1 MSRGDVQATRGDG
14 DATMRGGV
22 VGVARQRRERAR
34 RDRERARER
43 PDAIGVEDDERVAR
57 RVRTGVR
64 ERHGGLVEEPI
75 GTPRVCLRGG
85 VRVRHAP
92 PLAARARVN
101 PGTPSEGAN
110 FRLGTTRGRFL
121 INNQS

>member
-1 MSRGDVQATRGDG
+1 MTPAEPTRVASSRGP
-14 DATMRGGV
+14 
-22 VGVARQRRERAR
+22 EL
-34 RDRERARER
+34 
-43 PDAIGVEDDERVAR
+43 IGVEDDERVAR

-64 ERHGGLVEEPI
+64 ERHGGLVEESI
-75 GTPRVCLRGG
+75 GTPRVRLRGG

-121 INNQS
+121 NNQS